1 MDCHVK
7 FQCQYDNL
15 KGNYDSVYWYLQ
27 RANQRLTYIYHT
39 FQGTMELER
48 YQLSVDRKL
57 SSSTLTIKHVQPRDR
72 AIYYCHCGDNY
83 GQKFIFGPGTK
94 LSILPSI
101 KDPDPTVYQLRDSK
115 FRNTSVCLFTD
126 FESPINETQGT
137 KDSEVFISK
146 NPVLDMRSMDS
157 KSNGALAWSNKI
169 DFTCRSAF
177 TENASFPSPEVPC
190 NAKLIEESF
199 ETDMNLN
206 FQNLSVMGLRIL
218 LLKVAGFNLLLT
230 LRLWSS

>member
-1 MDCHVK
+1 MALTLHPLAAEGILHSLSE
-7 FQCQYDNL
+7 F
-15 KGNYDSVYWYLQ
+15 
-27 RANQRLTYIYHT
+27 RLFISGICLDIT
-39 FQGTMELER
+39 LEP
-48 YQLSVDRKL
+48 DAK
-57 SSSTLTIKHVQPRDR
+57 TLTVLVGKPVTF
-72 AIYYCHCGDNY
+72 YCRVTGGDLKNY
-83 GQKFIFGPGTK
+83 QMSWYKK
-94 LSILPSI
+94 NEDNSLIL
-101 KDPDPTVYQLRDSK
+101 DPDPTVYQLRDSK